1 MCYERA
7 LNIQVLHTNT
17 NKYTVAAGRGIKL
30 PIYRFFLTVHFLYA
44 HSIYTVGV
52 RVFYHFSF
60 FLSIFYKEFLPESS
74 TIF

>member
-30 PIYRFFLTVHFLYA
+30 PIVNF
-44 HSIYTVGV
+44 
-52 RVFYHFSF
+52 
-60 FLSIFYKEFLPESS
+60 
-74 TIF
+74 TI